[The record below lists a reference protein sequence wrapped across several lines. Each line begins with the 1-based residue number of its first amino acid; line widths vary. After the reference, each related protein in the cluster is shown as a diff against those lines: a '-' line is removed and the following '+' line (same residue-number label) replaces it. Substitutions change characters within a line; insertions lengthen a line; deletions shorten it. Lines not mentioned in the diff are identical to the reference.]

1 MKLKYEFVVRNI
13 MDEFVL
19 VPVGEAAL
27 KFAGMITTSEVGA
40 FLIELLKKD
49 TNKEFLV
56 QNLMAEYEVCEDQ
69 ASQDVDEFLAQLN
82 KFNLLL
88 D

>member
-1 MKLKYEFVVRNI
+1 MKLKYEFVIRNI
-13 MDEFVL
+13 MDEYIL

-40 FLIELLKKD
+40 FLIDLLKSD
-49 TNKEFLV
+49 TDKNSLIQRVIE
-56 QNLMAEYEVCEDQ
+56 EYEVEEQQ
-69 ASQDVDEFLAQLN
+69 ASDDVEEFLDQLQ
-82 KFNLLL
+82 KLNLL

>member
-13 MDEFVL
+13 MDEYIL

-40 FLIELLKKD
+40 FLIDLLKSD
-49 TNKEFLV
+49 TDKNSLIQRVIE
-56 QNLMAEYEVCEDQ
+56 EYEVEEQQ
-69 ASQDVDEFLAQLN
+69 ASDDVEEFLGQLQ
-82 KFNLLL
+82 KLNLL

>member
-13 MDEFVL
+13 MDEYVL
-19 VPVGEAAL
+19 VPVGQAAL

-40 FLIELLKKD
+40 FLIDLLKSD
-49 TNKEFLV
+49 TDKNTLV
-56 QNLMAEYEVCEDQ
+56 QRVIAEYEVEEQQ
-69 ASQDVDEFLAQLN
+69 ASDDVEEFLSQLQ
-82 KFNLLL
+82 KLQLL

>member
-13 MDEFVL
+13 MDEYIL

-40 FLIELLKKD
+40 FLIDLLKSD
-49 TNKEFLV
+49 TDKNALIQRVIE
-56 QNLMAEYEVCEDQ
+56 EYEVEEQQ
-69 ASQDVDEFLAQLN
+69 ASDDVEEFLGQLQ
-82 KFNLLL
+82 KLNLL

>member
-13 MDEFVL
+13 MDEYVL

-40 FLIELLKKD
+40 FLIDLLKSD
-49 TNKEFLV
+49 TDKNTLV
-56 QNLMAEYEVCEDQ
+56 QRVIAEYEVEEQQ
-69 ASQDVDEFLAQLN
+69 ASDDVEEFLSQLQ
-82 KFNLLL
+82 KLQLL

>member
-1 MKLKYEFVVRNI
+1 MKLRYEFVVRNI
-13 MDEFVL
+13 MDEYVL

-40 FLIELLKKD
+40 FLMDLLKND
-49 TNKEFLV
+49 TDKNTLIQRVTAEYDVEEQQASNDVEEFL
-56 QNLMAEYEVCEDQ
+56 N
-69 ASQDVDEFLAQLN
+69 QLQ
-82 KFNLLL
+82 KLNLL